1 MNLTALREKV
11 KNVIDYSPELQQFND
26 QIDQLINDAY
36 YSLWTF
42 KRWNFAT
49 KSTSFPFWV
58 DMLPTRDIENAVSGI
73 VNANV
78 VQGDRRVIFSAI
90 MDRLT
95 FFGTSVWEGQP
106 ISIQNFEYRI
116 SKVLSGNTIL
126 LDRDFQGKT
135 ASDDITW
142 VIKKRWYDLPE
153 DSLELLYLGH
163 RDFPY
168 NTAAG
173 SFPPFGKA
181 TAILPRR
188 DEELDLRAD
197 YKASYA
203 EAYVWSPAYQVAP
216 AEKLG
221 LDGVTTEEILGT
233 PITLNTYWELC
244 WAFLKDGKIGA
255 LSEPQIIHLTGQDNA
270 IDMKFIGWDDTEI
283 KWGGY
288 VAADNFA
295 PAWEGH
301 RKVIFWN
308 KNFDKLT
315 GERKGLPCWISL
327 LNGGAVRANASFS
340 DPVVVSDE
348 FSTYRINFL
357 NQFDNGAKRYIEI
370 DGQHN
375 RIRPYPRVDAWDF
388 EQAQIKIGNIDP
400 VITDPH
406 NFIKEGIIRYY
417 KKPYDLVLGTDSPE
431 MPYEFHQL
439 IVYKALEEIYLKLG
453 QQSLAATYR
462 ARIDKDIKDLMK
474 RYVDHIDSQV
484 VRGQF
489 SVGDKRFYY
498 DYASLKKIT

>member
-1 MNLTALREKV
+1 MANLTALREKV

-26 QIDQLINDAY
+26 QLDQLINDAY

-49 KSTSFPFWV
+49 KTTTFPFYV
-58 DMLPTRDIENAVSGI
+58 DILPTRDIENAVSGI

-78 VQGDRRVIFSAI
+78 IQGDRRVVFSAV

-95 FFGTSVWEGQP
+95 FFGAKVWEGQP
-106 ISIQNFEYRI
+106 ISIQNFEYTI
-116 SKVLSGNTIL
+116 SKVISGNTIL
-126 LDRDFQGKT
+126 LDRQFQGKT
-135 ASDDITW
+135 NSDDISW

-188 DEELDLRAD
+188 EEEADLRGD

-203 EAYVWSPAYQVAP
+203 EAYIWAPAYQVPA
-216 AEKLG
+216 AEKLSLVAATVEG
-221 LDGVTTEEILGT
+221 LGT
-233 PITLNTYWELC
+233 KITANTYWELC
-244 WAFLKDGKIGA
+244 WAFVKDGKIGA
-255 LSEPQIIHLTGQDNA
+255 LSQPEKIQVTGQNNA
-270 IDMKFIGWDDTEI
+270 IVMKFIGWDDTEI
-283 KWGGY
+283 KSAGY
-288 VAADNFA
+288 IANDDIA
-295 PAWEGH
+295 PAWEGC

-308 KNFDKLT
+308 KNFDKIS

-327 LNGGAVRANASFS
+327 QNGGVVRANDSFS
-340 DPVVVSDE
+340 DYVVVDDTV
-348 FSTYRINFL
+348 STYTIQLL
-357 NQFDNGAKRYIEI
+357 NQFDNGNRKYIEI

-388 EQAQIKIGNIDP
+388 VQAQKKSIGLEP
-400 VITDPH
+400 VIIEPH
-406 NFIKEGIIRYY
+406 DFIKEAIIRYY

-439 IVYKALEEIYLKLG
+439 IIYKALEDIYLKLG

-484 VRGQF
+484 IRGQF
-489 SVGDKRFYY
+489 SVGNKRFYY
-498 DYASLKKIT
+498 DYASLKKLT